1 MTDRT
6 AAADLRR
13 QIEQTRHQL
22 GATVEELAA
31 KADVRGRTRARAADL
46 MDRAGAMT
54 VQLRSTASQAGYHVS
69 QAGHHVQE
77 RAIRAGDTVHTVQDR
92 AAHAGHAVEHRV
104 PAPVRAPVRF
114 AMRHPRPIVI
124 VGAAGVALV
133 AAGWL
138 GRRRARR

>member
-6 AAADLRR
+6 AADLRR

-54 VQLRSTASQAGYHVS
+54 VQLRSTASQAGH
-69 QAGHHVQE
+69 QVQE
-77 RAIRAGDTVHTVQDR
+77 RASRATDTVHAVQHR
-92 AAHAGHAVEHRV
+92 ATHAGHAVEDRV
-104 PAPVRAPVRF
+104 PAPVRVPVRF